1 MPDAGD
7 ETGLS
12 LGPGFH
18 KKKWG
23 FIHFYKHF

>member
-1 MPDAGD
+1 MLGAGY

-18 KKKWG
+18 RKKWG
-23 FIHFYKHF
+23 FIRFYKHF